1 MNRNLLLTNLRRR
14 FLSSTSHVKSM
25 RESLEDLKPYGQTL
39 LFMGSAIVGVVG
51 VSRYISKLEERI
63 GKLEVATDL
72 RFGEVVNTTD
82 AKIKAVKAEVETIS
96 TQDYLKYSQSA
107 EYASLHSKESKN
119 SSPSDGSSTNP

>member
-1 MNRNLLLTNLRRR
+1 
-14 FLSSTSHVKSM
+14 M